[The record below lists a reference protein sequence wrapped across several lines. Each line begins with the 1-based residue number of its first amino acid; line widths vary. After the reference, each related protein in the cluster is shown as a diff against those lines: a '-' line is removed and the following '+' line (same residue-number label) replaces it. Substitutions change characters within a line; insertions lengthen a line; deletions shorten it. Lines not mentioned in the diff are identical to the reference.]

1 MQIGEIT
8 WEEFEKVGLRKKTK
22 KKQKKKTG
30 VEIAYIMR
38 FSTIHQTRGYMVFEC
53 ATKYMGATSQDALS
67 LVSLVVEIEDE
78 NRL

>member
-1 MQIGEIT
+1 MN
-8 WEEFEKVGLRKKTK
+8 LRKN
-22 KKQKKKTG
+22 KQKKTQNKTG
-30 VEIAYIMR
+30 VEMAYIMR